1 MLRKPEFK
9 IFDEKDL
16 HSIHSAIVEVL
27 WKTGARVLS
36 PEARALMDGAG
47 CRVENER
54 VYIPPF
60 VVEDAIRKAPKRFRL
75 FDREGEKNFEV
86 GGPSSHYGT
95 GPTTPGYIDVKTGEK
110 RPTTVEDIAAA
121 ARVCDALDNIE
132 WIMPLGSAQD
142 VPAAVSDVYEFEA
155 AVLNTDKPVA
165 FICNDPEGVKD
176 VIEMASAARG
186 DRASLVEKPFIL
198 SFPEP
203 ICPLVHPAEVI
214 EKILIAAEAGIPQ
227 AYFPSPLNGAT
238 SPVTLAGTIVLGIAD
253 ALVGLIIA
261 QLKNPGT
268 PMVLGIATN
277 IMDMSSG
284 GLCHGFPEFGL
295 GVAAQG
301 EVLNYYD
308 LPSWGT
314 AGLTDSKMV
323 DEQAAVEST
332 FSCLLNGLAGI
343 NMIHDTGYM
352 EMGMAG
358 SAELVV
364 LTDEILSMV
373 HRVLKGITVNEE
385 SLAVWVIDQV
395 GPGGN
400 FLTEEHTAHHFK
412 GESTHIPLMDRQN
425 YEAWKQSGA
434 KSLRER
440 VKQRT
445 LELMETHQTPALPEA
460 RRSAVAELRAQSVSK
475 RTKTKQ

>member
-1 MLRKPEFK
+1 
-9 IFDEKDL
+9 
-16 HSIHSAIVEVL
+16 
-27 WKTGARVLS
+27 
-36 PEARALMDGAG
+36 
-47 CRVENER
+47 
-54 VYIPPF
+54 
-60 VVEDAIRKAPKRFRL
+60 
-75 FDREGEKNFEV
+75 
-86 GGPSSHYGT
+86 
-95 GPTTPGYIDVKTGEK
+95 
-110 RPTTVEDIAAA
+110 
-121 ARVCDALDNIE
+121 
-132 WIMPLGSAQD
+132 
-142 VPAAVSDVYEFEA
+142 
-155 AVLNTDKPVA
+155 
-165 FICNDPEGVKD
+165 
-176 VIEMASAARG
+176 
-186 DRASLVEKPFIL
+186 VEKPFIL

-203 ICPLVHPAEVI
+203 ICPLVHPGEVV
-214 EKILIAAEAGIPQ
+214 EKILVAAEAGIPQ

-238 SPVTLAGTIVLGIAD
+238 SPVTLAGTIVLGLAD

-268 PMVLGIATN
+268 PMILGIATN

-284 GLCHGFPEFGL
+284 VLCHGFPEFGL

-358 SAELVV
+358 STELVV

-373 HRVLKGITVNEE
+373 HRVLQGITVNEE
-385 SLAVWVIDQV
+385 SLAVRVIDQV

-425 YEAWKQSGA
+425 YEAWKLSGGR
-434 KSLRER
+434 SLRER

-445 LELMETHQTPALPEA
+445 LELMENHRPPALVED
-460 RRSAVAELRAQSVSK
+460 RSSAVAKLREQSVSK
-475 RTKTKQ
+475 RTKKKQ